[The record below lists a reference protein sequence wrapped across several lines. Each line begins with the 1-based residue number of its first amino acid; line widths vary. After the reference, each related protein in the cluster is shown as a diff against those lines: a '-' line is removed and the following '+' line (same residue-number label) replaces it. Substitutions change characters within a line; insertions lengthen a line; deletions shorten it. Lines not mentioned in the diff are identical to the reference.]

1 MGCCG
6 KQRTRFLNKRQ
17 RKLELAKAQPEDQ
30 SRSITEI
37 PDEELSPLQRRAKV
51 RILRQQ
57 RREIRARRIAA
68 RAQRIA
74 RRNARAES
82 SNKSTQ

>member
-17 RKLELAKAQPEDQ
+17 RKLEIAKAMPEAK
-30 SRSITEI
+30 SPPITEI
-37 PDEELSPLQRRAKV
+37 PDDELTPLQQRAKV

-57 RREIRARRIAA
+57 RRETRAKRIAA

-74 RRNARAES
+74 RRNAGPES
-82 SNKSTQ
+82 